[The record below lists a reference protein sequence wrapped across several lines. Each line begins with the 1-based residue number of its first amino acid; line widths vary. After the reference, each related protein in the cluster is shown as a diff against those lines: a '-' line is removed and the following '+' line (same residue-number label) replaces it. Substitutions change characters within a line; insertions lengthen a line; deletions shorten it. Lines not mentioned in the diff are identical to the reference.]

1 MNPMPCRNLPYRN
14 TRPCSGTYGG
24 VSKGEGCAGV
34 HMKDRADSRDCP
46 PCFFAHAVRCVG
58 DDHTRTYFRKIFYK
72 TLCSLFAVQS
82 VYRVKE
88 VEFVAYQSYRPE
100 GFEALVAKHE
110 NRLYRTALAVL
121 GHVSDAEDVVQEV
134 FLRVYEKAPELESE
148 EHETAWLLRVTVNLC
163 RSRLRTPW
171 RKRMEPLLESYP
183 AAEPEQRELLE
194 HVLALS
200 PRYRAVIHLFYYE
213 GYSVKEIAQLT
224 GQRESTVRS
233 LLTRAR
239 QKLKSV
245 LQEDDDESI

>member
-1 MNPMPCRNLPYRN
+1 
-14 TRPCSGTYGG
+14 
-24 VSKGEGCAGV
+24 
-34 HMKDRADSRDCP
+34 
-46 PCFFAHAVRCVG
+46 
-58 DDHTRTYFRKIFYK
+58 
-72 TLCSLFAVQS
+72 
-82 VYRVKE
+82 
-88 VEFVAYQSYRPE
+88 
-100 GFEALVAKHE
+100 
-110 NRLYRTALAVL
+110 
-121 GHVSDAEDVVQEV
+121 
-134 FLRVYEKAPELESE
+134 
-148 EHETAWLLRVTVNLC
+148 
-163 RSRLRTPW
+163 
-171 RKRMEPLLESYP
+171 MEPLLESYP